1 MALNIKDPKT
11 LELVAKVAAL
21 TGESK
26 TQAVRTALAEQEAR
40 LDAAAEQEYERLM
53 RVLREEIWPL
63 IPAPERGRTIT
74 KAEREEILGYG
85 PDVV

>member
-1 MALNIKDPKT
+1 MALNIKDPRT

-26 TQAVRTALAEQEAR
+26 TEAVRTALAEREAR

-63 IPAPERGRTIT
+63 IPASERGRTIT

-85 PDVV
+85 PDGV

>member
-1 MALNIKDPKT
+1 MALNITDPRT

-26 TQAVRTALAEQEAR
+26 TQAVRTALAERAAR

-53 RVLREEIWPL
+53 RVLREEI
-63 IPAPERGRTIT
+63 
-74 KAEREEILGYG
+74 
-85 PDVV
+85 